1 MTTPD
6 VTAAR
11 LTKLLD
17 HVDIEQ
23 ISSLARFAKSDG
35 ALWVY
40 SDTCNT
46 VFCGYVV
53 DKVVVSWLLAS
64 AGDAASAKRM
74 AEKMAGALEAGYRA
88 AVAQHRAW
96 SKAAGH

>member
-1 MTTPD
+1 M
-6 VTAAR
+6 TAAR

-17 HVDIEQ
+17 QIDIER
-23 ISSLARFAKSDG
+23 IAGLAQLAKRDG

-53 DKVVVSWLLAS
+53 DKVIVSWLLAS
-64 AGDAASAKRM
+64 AGDADSAKRM
-74 AEKMAGALEAGYRA
+74 AQQMAGALEAGYRA

-96 SKAAGH
+96 SKAARH